1 MPDVDESIN
10 DGGLT
15 TLLRVRCAATIL
27 GGAATELDASAL
39 GAHSLRAAY
48 MTTAAE
54 RGADLAHIMDQS
66 GHRDPRT
73 VIRYISP
80 GECLQGSA
88 ARRLPVAT
96 ASKQMGAVRAHA
108 RETAP
113 IHPVQFWCW
122 QLIVC
127 GVLIDALEHSGGIKR
142 CHIETYTAG
151 RAD

>member
-1 MPDVDESIN
+1 M
-10 DGGLT
+10 
-15 TLLRVRCAATIL
+15 R
-27 GGAATELDASAL
+27 ASCSDCEQAN
-39 GAHSLRAAY
+39 
-48 MTTAAE
+48 
-54 RGADLAHIMDQS
+54 
-66 GHRDPRT
+66 
-73 VIRYISP
+73 
-80 GECLQGSA
+80 GSS
-88 ARRLPVAT
+88 T
-96 ASKQMGAVRAHA
+96 RAHA